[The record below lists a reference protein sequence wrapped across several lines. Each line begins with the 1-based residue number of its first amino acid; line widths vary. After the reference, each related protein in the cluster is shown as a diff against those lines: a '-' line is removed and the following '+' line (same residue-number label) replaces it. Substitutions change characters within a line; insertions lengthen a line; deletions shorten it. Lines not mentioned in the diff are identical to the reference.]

1 MKTHDLILER
11 YQLLHVYAQREHTQ
25 TWEALDQETQTP
37 VIVKILDLDQT
48 EDWQAYTL
56 FEREAEALK
65 SLQHPRIPKLI
76 AFVQDKGQA
85 IVVQEKIEGETL
97 RARMDRRWKISEIQ
111 ARDLITQALEIL
123 TAVHSAQPPL
133 VHRDL
138 KPENLMINA
147 EDQLYIIDFGAVR
160 QQQGAQHTVAGSFA
174 YMAPEQLSGQASPA
188 SDLYALGMTWI
199 ELLSGSP
206 LQSIPRQGLYLQ
218 FQEALHVSQ
227 GFKRW
232 LEHMVAPYPA
242 QRFGSAAEALEA
254 LNRAEH
260 LAEVEH
266 RTTVRASHG
275 KQELSPAIWLE
286 ETPTTVSVEIKG
298 KSFSGAIIGQL
309 SLYMASSMAWYGS
322 LFFGTHWL
330 LNVIR
335 PLGANRYYP
344 HNDTIA
350 LIFMAILAPF
360 LCIITYRRWFG
371 QLAEQQQL
379 TVDSEHLTHTYIRNR
394 GIWGAKKVQYRYALK
409 NLREIRLKPYQMQ
422 LRFHR
427 LQRGF
432 WDHRVTLQVPFSI
445 ETRQTLAN
453 ALNTKGVH
461 TRV

>member
-76 AFVQDKGQA
+76 TFVQDKGQA

-97 RARMDRRWKISEIQ
+97 RARIDRRWKISEIQ

-206 LQSIPRQGLYLQ
+206 LQQLPRQGLYLQ

-298 KSFSGAIIGQL
+298 NSASGSLLGQL
-309 SLYMASSMAWYGS
+309 GLFMLSCLGWYAG
-322 LFFGTHWL
+322 LFFSSVWIL
-330 LNVIR
+330 DFFWFR
-335 PLGANRYYP
+335 ELGA
-344 HNDTIA
+344 DSDVIA
-350 LIFMAILAPF
+350 VILTSILAPF
-360 LCIITYRRWFG
+360 LCVITYRRWFG

-379 TVDSEHLTHTYIRNR
+379 SVEGEYLTHTYIRNR
-394 GIWGAKKVQYRYALK
+394 GIWGSKKVQYRYALK
-409 NLREIRLKPYQMQ
+409 HLREIRMNAYQFQ

-432 WDHRVTLQVPFSI
+432 WVHRVTLQVPFSLK
-445 ETRQTLAN
+445 TRQALAD
-453 ALNTKGVH
+453 ALAAKGVN